1 MSLVYFLIVVGP
13 LVFFHELGHYLAARR
28 FGVACLVFSVGVGP
42 RIASFRRWDTDFVI
56 GALPLGGY
64 VRLLGADPGDVP
76 GPEEEGASLDDKPVW
91 QRAII
96 SLAGPLANI
105 LLAIP
110 LFMFVAGT
118 GTHVPDTVLGFVSDG
133 APAAEA
139 GLQAG
144 DRVIAIDGRRVAHFP
159 QMQRVIN
166 RAAGEPIELLI
177 ERDGVEQTVTV
188 TPEAVR
194 TRDEFTGMR
203 VVEVGQIGV
212 SVNRYGPVI
221 HTRRGTPAWDAG
233 LRPFDEISRVGDVEI
248 ESFHHLERVL
258 GDAAAGTS
266 MLVVRPEPTA
276 VPWAMVSVE
285 TQLELYRPPGAD
297 LDALG
302 IGTAQNAVYGVV
314 PGTPADSAGLRPG
327 DLVTAVDGRPI
338 SDLQWAVTR
347 MRAEDPGA
355 RSLTVVRDGQT
366 IDLSIE
372 PQHRSVHADLRAEID
387 VVFVGIVTVDAAWRP
402 SRIVRLSAG
411 QRIGEALVGGIRE
424 TVGVVVSLVL
434 GVFLLIIGQVD
445 TSNLGGPMM
454 IFDIASRA
462 GSAGLVPLLNMMA
475 LISVNLA
482 IINLVP
488 VPGLDGGH
496 LVLYAIEAVRRRPLS
511 ARARQIASYVGFVSI
526 VLLMLFVFKNDVQRY
541 WETFANWLDS

>member
-42 RIASFRRWDTDFVI
+42 RVASFRRWDTDFVI
-56 GALPLGGY
+56 GAFPLGGY

-96 SLAGPLANI
+96 SLAGPLANV
-105 LLAIP
+105 LLAFP
-110 LFMFVAGT
+110 LFMIVAGT
-118 GTHVPDTVLGFVSDG
+118 GTHVPDTQLGFVSDG

-144 DRVIAIDGRRVAHFP
+144 DRVLSIDGRSVPHFAA
-159 QMQRVIN
+159 MQRIIN
-166 RAAGEPIELLI
+166 RSAGEPLELLV
-177 ERDGVEQTVTV
+177 ERDGSEQTFTV
-188 TPEAVR
+188 TPESVR
-194 TRDEFTGMR
+194 TRDPFAGMR
-203 VVEVGQIGV
+203 VIEVGQIGV

-221 HTRRGTPAWDAG
+221 NVRRDSAAWNAG
-233 LRPFDEISRVGDVEI
+233 LRPFDEISRVGETDI

-258 GDAAAGTS
+258 AGAPAGAEIH
-266 MLVVRPEPTA
+266 VVRPDPTV
-276 VPWAMVSVE
+276 VPWAMVAVE
-285 TQLELYRPPGAD
+285 HTVIVRRPAGTDVAD
-297 LDALG
+297 LG
-302 IGTAQNAVYGVV
+302 ISSAQNAVYGVV
-314 PGTPADSAGLRPG
+314 PGTPADVAGLRRG
-327 DLVTAVDGRPI
+327 DVVTAVDGRPI
-338 SDLQWAVTR
+338 SDLQWVVTR

-355 RSLTVVRDGQT
+355 RVLSVRRGDET
-366 IDLSIE
+366 LEVSIE

-387 VVFVGIVTVDAAWRP
+387 VVFVGIVTVDDAWRP
-402 SRIVRLSAG
+402 SRLVELSTA
-411 QRIGEALVGGIRE
+411 QRIGEAIVGGVRE
-424 TVGVVVSLVL
+424 TVGVIVSLVL
-434 GVFLLIIGQVD
+434 GVFFLIIGQVD

-462 GSAGLVPLLNMMA
+462 GNAGIIPLLNMMA

-496 LVLYAIEAVRRRPLS
+496 LALYAIEAIRRRPLS
-511 ARARQIASYVGFVSI
+511 ARARQIASYIGFVSI

-541 WETFANWLDS
+541 WESFANWLDS